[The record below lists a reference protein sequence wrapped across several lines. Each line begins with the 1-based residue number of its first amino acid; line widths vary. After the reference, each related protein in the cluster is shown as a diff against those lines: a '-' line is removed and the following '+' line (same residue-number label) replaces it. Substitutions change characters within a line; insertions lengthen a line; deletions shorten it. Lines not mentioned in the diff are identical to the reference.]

1 MNPSDQIQLINDAIN
16 KTKEQ
21 LKPTSVNFICWG
33 ILLTLMNITHLL
45 LPEFIQKSRYC
56 SLPFWTFI
64 LVIGIIVTIVYNIKV
79 GEKKG
84 VRLT

>member
-45 LPEFIQKSRYC
+45 LPDFIQRSRYSSVLFLDRHTTDWNDC
-56 SLPFWTFI
+56 DHCI
-64 LVIGIIVTIVYNIKV
+64 QHQDKCK
-79 GEKKG
+79 E
-84 VRLT
+84 RL